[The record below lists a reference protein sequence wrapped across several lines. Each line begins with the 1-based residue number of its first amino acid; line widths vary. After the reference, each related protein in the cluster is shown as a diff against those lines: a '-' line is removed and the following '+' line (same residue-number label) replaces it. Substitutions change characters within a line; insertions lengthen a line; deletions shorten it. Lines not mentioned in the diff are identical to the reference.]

1 MRRASVVALFALL
14 ACTTE
19 VTVEGSDHDEGEDV
33 FLSDPDLP
41 DRMLFAAGATVGD
54 VARTACSTAGVKPLA
69 QQLLAEVNC
78 LRPDTLT
85 SIATIPGVSLGA
97 GALPQLNVGAARGLR
112 AANRGEAITISS
124 STRATAQQ
132 YVLYYWYQHGRCTS
146 VVSLAAK
153 PGRSNHESGVA
164 IDVPSYSAWKSR
176 LTAQGF
182 RWLGASDVVH
192 FDYQGAGAV
201 DIRSLAVKAFQRLWN
216 RNHPSDRIAE
226 DGVWG
231 DATASRMDRAPA
243 GGFAIGPS
251 CSGDAT
257 PTPPPTPTPTPAIVS
272 LTGVIYEGSDTSA
285 RVAGA
290 TVTVGP
296 RSTTA
301 SADGVY
307 TLTGLPTGAVTITA
321 SKSGYTTAT
330 VDRVLATGVDNWG
343 SVSLTRASGATG
355 RLVGVIYRGADTTSR
370 IGGATVR
377 LSTGQTATADATG
390 LYTFPAVGAG
400 AVTITASKSGF
411 TTRSVTRTVAA
422 ATENWGSIGL
432 STGAALIDECGDVT
446 AAGTCDGAIV
456 SHCDGGRL
464 VQVDCAASG
473 QTCGIDADAGYADCQ

>member
-1 MRRASVVALFALL
+1 MRRGPFVVWFALLAACTL

-19 VTVEGSDHDEGEDV
+19 VTVEGGDHDEGEDV

-41 DRMLFAAGATVGD
+41 DRTLFAAGATVGD

-85 SIATIPGVSLGA
+85 SIASIPGVSLGA
-97 GALPQLNVGAARGLR
+97 GALPQLNVGAARSLR

-164 IDVPSYSAWKSR
+164 IDVPSYSAWKAR

-231 DATASRMDRAPA
+231 DATASRMDRSPA

-251 CSGDAT
+251 CSGA
-257 PTPPPTPTPTPAIVS
+257 PTPTPTPTTVS
-272 LTGVIYEGSDTSA
+272 LTGVVYEGSDTAA
-285 RVAGA
+285 RVGGA
-290 TVTVGP
+290 TVTVGA

-321 SKSGYTTAT
+321 SKAGYTTAT
-330 VDRVLATGVDNWG
+330 IDRVLAVGVDNWG

-355 RLVGVIYRGADTTSR
+355 RLVGVIYRGTDTTAR

-377 LSTGQTATADATG
+377 LSTGQTATADASG
-390 LYTFPAVGAG
+390 LYSFPAVAAG
-400 AVTITASKSGF
+400 AVTITASKAGYA
-411 TTRSVTRTVAA
+411 TRSVTRTVAA

-432 STGAALIDECGDVT
+432 ASGAALVDECGDVT
-446 AAGTCDGAIV
+446 ASGTCDGAVV
-456 SHCDGGRL
+456 SYCDAGRL
-464 VQVDCAASG
+464 VQVDCGASG
-473 QTCGIDADAGYADCQ
+473 QTCAVAAAEGYADCQ